1 MPTRHP
7 LRRPA
12 LSLAVSIAASLST
25 CLAEPSP
32 PNPAADTSTADTS
45 TAVNLIPST
54 PATAANYWCTWYAQN
69 YWIQRGGEITNFKA
83 INNPNAREEINDHTL
98 YNPKDGWASTY
109 LPRGRED
116 YIFLIDHGW
125 QDKNK
130 ANRLPGATPFFSLQ
144 LDSKDFPR
152 YNSPSHAENLLR
164 FNRDIKAQGWR
175 SLGLWTR
182 GEITREAAE
191 RMVQWSKKAE
201 IEYWK
206 IDGGGTRYFHSYD
219 LKEKIYPELTLEYIC
234 GANGPLNP
242 RWNDSTRSSYPSVYA
257 PGGAKNQIAL
267 KIIQNCDVFRTYD
280 VAPILVST
288 STMRRIHDI
297 LSQTQG
303 KPEYIAQLNIQDDT
317 QVAAGMGC
325 LVAVKRHPNYM
336 ERTLD
341 GKDFHHQISGKRLI
355 QKRMNEVERFGRW
368 QRIAPAFPA
377 GVGSYRASDTELIDS
392 YPHTKRHTWFKPV
405 YDKMVYQSAPAIMAR
420 NMPLPEVEAQG
431 DHPYVMATTYPNGP
445 LAIATEGRVKPSNQW
460 YEPRAKVSVQVKD
473 AKQPIGVFGRYQE
486 LVLRFAAPLDGVKH
500 VWAQDLLSKQAQDIL
515 GQIKIQ
521 GDTLRIPGEL
531 IDRIGTSAGD
541 PGDISVPGLV
551 IRLEGE
557 RLPVAGNDYTP
568 PATPLDPSNTSRDSA
583 GQSAVKPAGVP
594 GFVGTTKMKKSA
606 YGYRLSPNQTG
617 PGVVLRQLTKKIT
630 SGKAKISWK
639 MKASDAKASTQ
650 NGFLVLSSGDDAM
663 NAVFAGSWIGSAQV
677 TVFEQ
682 ASPWGQ
688 GPKKSLPNEKAQ
700 QAELDCQAV
709 LDMDARTLS
718 LTINGTTVKQS
729 FSEAVTT
736 IDYIGFATKGA
747 ATEFSEPVI
756 R

>member
-1 MPTRHP
+1 MTCTAKPPTP
-7 LRRPA
+7 DSA
-12 LSLAVSIAASLST
+12 NKAS
-25 CLAEPSP
+25 AI
-32 PNPAADTSTADTS
+32 
-45 TAVNLIPST
+45 NLVPTT

-109 LPRGRED
+109 LPRGRND

-130 ANRLPGATPFFSLQ
+130 ANRLPGATAFFSLQ
-144 LDSKDFPR
+144 TDTKDFPR
-152 YNSPSHAENLLR
+152 YNSPSHGENLRR
-164 FNRDIKAQGWR
+164 FNKDIKAQGWR
-175 SLGLWTR
+175 GLGLWTR

-191 RMVQWSKKAE
+191 RMVKWSKEAD

-206 IDGGGTRYFHSYD
+206 IDGGGTRHFHSYD
-219 LKEKIYPELTLEYIC
+219 LKQQLYPELVLEYIC

-297 LSQTQG
+297 LRQTQG

-377 GVGSYRASDTELIDS
+377 GVGSYLASDTELIDS

-420 NMPLPEVEAQG
+420 NMPLPVVEASG
-431 DHPYVMATTYPNGP
+431 DAPYVMASTYPNGP
-445 LAIATEGRVKPSNQW
+445 LCVATEGRVKPSDQW
-460 YEPRAKVSVQVKD
+460 YEPRAKVTVKVKD
-473 AKQPIGVFGRYQE
+473 ANQPIGVFGRYQQ
-486 LVLRFAAPLDGVKH
+486 LVLEFDGALDGLQH
-500 VWAQDLLSKQAQDIL
+500 VWAQDLLAEQAEDIRS
-515 GQIKIQ
+515 QIKVDGNNLI
-521 GDTLRIPGEL
+521 IPGTL

-551 IRLEGE
+551 LRLQGST
-557 RLPVAGNDYTP
+557 LPVAGNDYTP
-568 PATPLDPSNTSRDSA
+568 PAEPIDPSKDPRDQMA
-583 GQSAVKPAGVP
+583 IGEGKKVIQPAGLP
-594 GFVGTTKMKKSA
+594 GFVGTAGIQKTK
-606 YGYRLSPNQTG
+606 YGYQVTPKQTQ
-617 PGVVLRQLTKKIT
+617 PGFVLRPLPRKIT
-630 SGKAKISWK
+630 SGKATITWK
-639 MKASDAKASTQ
+639 MKATDAEAATQ

-663 NAVFAGSWIGSAQV
+663 NAVFAGSWIGSKQI

-682 ASPWGQ
+682 AASWGQ
-688 GPKKSLPNEKAQ
+688 GPKKELPKQLKEATH
-700 QAELDCQAV
+700 QAELDCKAV

-718 LTINGTTVKQS
+718 LTIQGVTVQQS

-736 IDYIGFATKGA
+736 IDYIGFASKDA
-747 ATEFSEPVI
+747 RTEFTEPEI